1 MCDIIYDKCKV
12 GGIVLDINFNQ
23 IIEMIEKRK
32 NNAYRKVNEEMILL
46 YLEVG
51 KFLYELKE
59 NAGYGDKITTK
70 ASEFMKNNYPNIKGF
85 NKRNIERM
93 IQFYNT
99 YKDDEIATPLVTQL
113 SWTNNLLILS
123 GSKTKEERHF
133 YLKLSIKNNYSK
145 RELDRQISSSYYERY
160 LLSDGKQ
167 LPTINKTVDE
177 DDYPNTKIL
186 DMYSLE
192 FLDLPNEFSER
203 DLKNAIIKNLKDFIL
218 EVGKDFTFIGDE
230 YRVQVGNHD
239 FFIDLLF
246 YNRELS
252 CLVAFEL
259 KLGEFKAEYLGKMNL
274 YLEALDRDVKK
285 EQENPSVGVIL
296 CSSKDEDVV
305 EYSISKNMSQTMISE
320 YKLKLIDKKLLELKL
335 REMKNL
341 IENN

>member
-1 MCDIIYDKCKV
+1 MHD
-12 GGIVLDINFNQ
+12 
-23 IIEMIEKRK
+23 
-32 NNAYRKVNEEMILL
+32 
-46 YLEVG
+46 
-51 KFLYELKE
+51 
-59 NAGYGDKITTK
+59 
-70 ASEFMKNNYPNIKGF
+70 NYPNIKGF
-85 NKRNIERM
+85 NKRNVERM
-93 IQFYNT
+93 IQFYSI
-99 YKDDEIATPLVTQL
+99 YKDDEIAMPLVTQL

-123 GSKTKEERHF
+123 GSKTEEERHF

-160 LLSDGKQ
+160 MLSDGKQ
-167 LPTINKTVDE
+167 LPTVNKTIDE
-177 DDYPNTKIL
+177 EDYPNTKIL
-186 DMYSLE
+186 DVYSLE
-192 FLDLPNEFSER
+192 FLDLPNEFSEF

-218 EVGKDFTFIGDE
+218 EVGKDFTFIGNE

-259 KLGEFKAEYLGKMNL
+259 KLGEFKAEYLGKMSL

-320 YKLKLIDKKLLELKL
+320 YKLKLIDKKLLETKLK
-335 REMKNL
+335 EVKKL
-341 IENN
+341 IDRDKKSLNSK

>member
-1 MCDIIYDKCKV
+1 M
-12 GGIVLDINFNQ
+12 
-23 IIEMIEKRK
+23 
-32 NNAYRKVNEEMILL
+32 
-46 YLEVG
+46 
-51 KFLYELKE
+51 
-59 NAGYGDKITTK
+59 
-70 ASEFMKNNYPNIKGF
+70 
-85 NKRNIERM
+85 
-93 IQFYNT
+93 
-99 YKDDEIATPLVTQL
+99 TQL

-123 GSKTKEERHF
+123 GAKNKEERHF

-145 RELDRQISSSYYERY
+145 RELDRQISSAYYERY
-160 LLSDGKQ
+160 MLSNGKQ
-167 LPTINKTVDE
+167 LSTVNKTVDE
-177 DDYPNTKIL
+177 DDYPNTRIL
-186 DMYSLE
+186 DTYSLE
-192 FLDLPNEFSER
+192 FLDLPNEFSEK

-246 YNRELS
+246 YNREF

-274 YLEALDRDVKK
+274 YLDALDRDVKK

-320 YKLKLIDKKLLELKL
+320 YKLKLIDKKLLETKLK
-335 REMKNL
+335 EMKNL
-341 IENN
+341 IDNTDK

>member
-1 MCDIIYDKCKV
+1 M
-12 GGIVLDINFNQ
+12 LDINFNQ
-23 IIEMIEKRK
+23 IIEMIKRRK

-46 YLEVG
+46 YLEIG

-59 NAGYGDKITTK
+59 NSNYGDRITTK
-70 ASEFMKNNYPNIKGF
+70 VSEFMKNNYPNIKGF
-85 NKRNIERM
+85 TKRNIERM
-93 IQFYNT
+93 IQIYSI
-99 YKDDEIATPLVTQL
+99 YKDDVIATPLVTQL

-133 YLKLSIKNNYSK
+133 YLKLAIKNNYSK

-160 LLSDGKQ
+160 MLSDKKQ
-167 LPTINKTVDE
+167 LPTLNKTIDE

-186 DMYSLE
+186 DTYSLE
-192 FLDLPNEFSER
+192 FLDLPNEFSEN
-203 DLKNAIIKNLKDFIL
+203 DLKNAIINNLKNFIL
-218 EVGKDFTFIGDE
+218 EIGKDFTFISDE

-285 EQENPSVGVIL
+285 VQENPSVGVIL
-296 CSSKDEDVV
+296 CSSKDVDVV
-305 EYSISKNMSQTMISE
+305 EYSISKNMSKTMISE
-320 YKLKLIDKKLLELKL
+320 YKLKLIDKKLLESKLK
-335 REMKNL
+335 EMKNL
-341 IENN
+341 LDSADK

>member
-1 MCDIIYDKCKV
+1 M
-12 GGIVLDINFNQ
+12 LDSNFSQ

-51 KFLYELKE
+51 KFLYVMKE
-59 NAGYGDKITTK
+59 NSSYGDKITTK
-70 ASEFMKNNYPNIKGF
+70 AADFMKNNYPAIKGF
-85 NKRNIERM
+85 TKRNIERM
-93 IQFYNT
+93 IQFYIT

-123 GSKTKEERHF
+123 GAKTKEERHF
-133 YLKLSIKNNYSK
+133 YLQLSIRNNYSK
-145 RELDRQISSSYYERY
+145 RELDRQITSSYYERY
-160 LLSDGKQ
+160 MLSDGKQ
-167 LPTINKTVDE
+167 LPTVTKTIDE

-186 DMYSLE
+186 DTYSLE
-192 FLDLPNEFSER
+192 FLDLPSEFSEK

-285 EQENPSVGVIL
+285 EQENPSVGIIL
-296 CSSKDEDVV
+296 CSSKDKDVV
-305 EYSISKNMSQTMISE
+305 KYSLSKNMSQTLISE
-320 YKLKLIDKKLLELKL
+320 YKLKLIDKKLLETKLK
-335 REMKNL
+335 EMKSL
-341 IENN
+341 IENNE